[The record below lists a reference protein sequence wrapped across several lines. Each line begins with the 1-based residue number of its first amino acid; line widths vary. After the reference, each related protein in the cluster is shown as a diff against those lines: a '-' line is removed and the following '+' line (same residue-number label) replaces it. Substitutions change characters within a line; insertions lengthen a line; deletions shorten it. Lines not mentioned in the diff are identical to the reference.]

1 MRGFLKSESQEKY
14 SLATFKNKGEV
25 TCRSKASR
33 HGQGSTLTT
42 GVAEASARH
51 WGKYRPLAFQSAK
64 SRGRL
69 KPGCVTGGS
78 TARLE
83 FQSTSG
89 RDARRGVP
97 SAPGESKRL
106 GIPRV
111 RRSGGLVQA
120 LGRLHVVPLGK
131 GVAELHSATRRAAT
145 PSQKN
150 DKRVHLGHSVY
161 T

>member
-1 MRGFLKSESQEKY
+1 M
-14 SLATFKNKGEV
+14 
-25 TCRSKASR
+25 TCRSTASR

-42 GVAEASARH
+42 EVAEASARH
-51 WGKYRPLAFQSAK
+51 WGKYRPVAIQSAK
-64 SRGRL
+64 SRGRFEAGVCHRGQHR
-69 KPGCVTGGS
+69 PV
-78 TARLE
+78 A

-89 RDARRGVP
+89 RDARAHLTPRPLCDRGVP

-111 RRSGGLVQA
+111 RRSVGLVQA
-120 LGRLHVVPLGK
+120 LGRLRVVPLGK
-131 GVAELHSATRRAAT
+131 GVAEQYSATRRAAT
-145 PSQKN
+145 PSQKK